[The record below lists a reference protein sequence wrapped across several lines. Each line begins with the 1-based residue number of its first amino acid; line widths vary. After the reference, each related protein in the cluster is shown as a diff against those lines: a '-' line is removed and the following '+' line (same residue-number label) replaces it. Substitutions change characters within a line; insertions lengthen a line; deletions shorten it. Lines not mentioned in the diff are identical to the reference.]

1 MELKTS
7 DKKTIL
13 LLEDEE
19 QIREVVAEYLML
31 AGYEVVEASN
41 AEASFDII
49 DDTSIDLAILDI
61 MLPGVSGM
69 EVLQYIKNNRASVP
83 VIMLS
88 ALNDEQSQ
96 LQAFNC
102 FADDYVSKPF
112 SPILLLKRI
121 ETILRRVSSDESVK
135 SEGLVLENEE
145 YQAYYNGENLNLT
158 LTEYQILELLMG
170 RSSKVFSREE
180 IITYVYQ
187 GDYFGSDRVIDSHI
201 KNLRKKLPINCI
213 KTITGA
219 GYQYKE

>member
-1 MELKTS
+1 MS
-7 DKKTIL
+7 
-13 LLEDEE
+13 
-19 QIREVVAEYLML
+19 
-31 AGYEVVEASN
+31 
-41 AEASFDII
+41 
-49 DDTSIDLAILDI
+49 SI
-61 MLPGVSGM
+61 
-69 EVLQYIKNNRASVP
+69 Q
-83 VIMLS
+83 
-88 ALNDEQSQ
+88 
-96 LQAFNC
+96 FNY

>member
-1 MELKTS
+1 MSLENNET
-7 DKKTIL
+7 KTIL

-19 QIREVVAEYLML
+19 QIREVVAEYLVL
-31 AGYEVVEASN
+31 AGYEVIEASN
-41 AEASFDII
+41 AEESFDII

-69 EVLQYIKNNRASVP
+69 EVLKYIKDKRDSVP

-96 LQAFNC
+96 LQAFNY

-121 ETILRRVSSDESVK
+121 ETILRRVSSNKTVK
-135 SEGLVLENEE
+135 TEGLVLENEE

-158 LTEYQILELLMG
+158 LTEFQILELLMS
-170 RSSKVFSREE
+170 RASKVFSREE

>member
-112 SPILLLKRI
+112 SPILLIKRI

>member
-41 AEASFDII
+41 AEESFDII

-96 LQAFNC
+96 LQAFNYY
-102 FADDYVSKPF
+102 ADDYVSKPF

-145 YQAYYNGENLNLT
+145 Y
-158 LTEYQILELLMG
+158 
-170 RSSKVFSREE
+170 
-180 IITYVYQ
+180 
-187 GDYFGSDRVIDSHI
+187 
-201 KNLRKKLPINCI
+201 
-213 KTITGA
+213 
-219 GYQYKE
+219 